1 MIKTYCWVV
10 RTGWDHWKVYKGKW
24 EVDGWEEKSDLRDKG
39 AIGFVVLRIKESRRL
54 QIQNTQGYWICYG
67 SGRRV
72 KLESSK
78 WVRD

>member
-1 MIKTYCWVV
+1 
-10 RTGWDHWKVYKGKW
+10 
-24 EVDGWEEKSDLRDKG
+24 LRDKG

-78 WVRD
+78 